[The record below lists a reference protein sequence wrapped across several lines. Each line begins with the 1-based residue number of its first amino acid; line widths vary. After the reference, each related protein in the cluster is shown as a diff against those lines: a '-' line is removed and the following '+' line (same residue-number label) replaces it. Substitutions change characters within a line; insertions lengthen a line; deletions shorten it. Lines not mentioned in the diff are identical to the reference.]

1 VTLLQDIQAEA
12 TESTVPVSTVLRRAQ
27 ILASRLGHE
36 PLKQWTRSELQG
48 YTDPDALPDYRVIGM
63 GMLPVK
69 AEFIHAGGILSGV
82 PIAPSQVPEF
92 ARERLFTMRFMQ
104 GAAEYETLLA
114 TGLHEFPTPWTGDEV
129 AGMRQVLPGLSTAAQ
144 MVPANTIAG
153 LLDAIRNRILDFSLE
168 IWEENPD
175 AGEAAP
181 GTEPVPQAAMNNIFN
196 TTIMGDHNVVATAG
210 RDAVTISHDR
220 IDAAWPDLQKQLTAL
235 GVPSAELAELEM
247 ALRTDG
253 DPGTELG
260 PNTQTWI
267 ARMTTKVATGAI
279 VLGQSASVEV
289 VVHVL
294 LKALGLS

>member
-1 VTLLQDIQAEA
+1 
-12 TESTVPVSTVLRRAQ
+12 
-27 ILASRLGHE
+27 
-36 PLKQWTRSELQG
+36 
-48 YTDPDALPDYRVIGM
+48 
-63 GMLPVK
+63 
-69 AEFIHAGGILSGV
+69 
-82 PIAPSQVPEF
+82 
-92 ARERLFTMRFMQ
+92 
-104 GAAEYETLLA
+104 
-114 TGLHEFPTPWTGDEV
+114 
-129 AGMRQVLPGLSTAAQ
+129 
-144 MVPANTIAG
+144 
-153 LLDAIRNRILDFSLE
+153 
-168 IWEENPD
+168 
-175 AGEAAP
+175 
-181 GTEPVPQAAMNNIFN
+181 MNNIFN